1 MSTDDKTA
9 IRAGWLQ
16 FLVTQLIAF
25 LIYSLGLAYWMG
37 GFSTTVHA
45 QGETLSA
52 QSTQLTV
59 IDRRVTDMDK
69 GFVANTQSNADH
81 ERRIRMLEDWMTRIS
96 PKIEVMA
103 DQVGRMDSKI
113 TILYDSRNKQQN

>member
-25 LIYSLGLAYWMG
+25 LVYSLGLAYWMG
-37 GFSTTVHA
+37 GFSTTVRA
-45 QGETLSA
+45 QGETLA
-52 QSTQLTV
+52 TQTQQLMV
-59 IDRRVTDMDK
+59 IDRKVNDMDK
-69 GFVANTQSNADH
+69 GFVVDAQSGIDH
-81 ERRIRMLEDWMTRIS
+81 ERRIRMLEDWITRVS

-103 DQVGRMDSKI
+103 DTVNRMDSKI
-113 TILYDSRNKQQN
+113 SILYDNREKSK